1 MKISSYT
8 IHRQRNTWRENHLA
22 DSDEQISGK
31 FDWHLVRQFGPYLAR
46 YRGATLASA
55 ALMLLYTA
63 ASLATPYLIGVAI
76 DRYISRGD
84 VIGLAIIGVVLL
96 GVNVVMW
103 QAQYWQVWTMSWAGQ
118 QILYHLSADMF
129 AHLQKLS
136 LSFYDRTQIGR
147 VMSRLQSDID
157 VLEAML
163 SSGLLTILGSLV
175 SLVGVVGAML
185 AMNVPLALLAFAVLP
200 IMVAIAAFWQRHAQR
215 SFRLTRAAISMVNAT
230 LQENIS
236 GMRVIQSLVREDRN
250 RAEFD
255 DLNSYNRDKGHLQ
268 VGVLVAFTLY
278 INRFF
283 DPIRELS
290 QQYTQLQRSG
300 IAAERIFQILAMPI
314 EIVDRPNASIL
325 PQVRGTVEFRDVVF
339 GYHPA
344 LPVLHNLNL
353 HIEAGQTVAIVG
365 PTGAGK
371 STIAGLLSR
380 FYDVQQGAILIDGY
394 NVRDVTQHSLRSQIG
409 IVLQDP
415 FLFTGTI
422 RENIRYGRLNATEAE
437 VIEAAHAV
445 GVHDVIM
452 RLPEGY
458 DTLIRERGRNLSV
471 GQRQL
476 ISFARA
482 LLADPRILI
491 LDEATANIDTFTE
504 LLVQQGLRRL
514 LHGRTA
520 LVIAHRLSTIK
531 GANCIVVLQ
540 AGRIVEQG
548 THAELLQRNG
558 VYTSLYAMGFKNVW
572 CWLAIHDTVT
582 IGDTVEQV
590 VNLQMFEDRSAVF
603 TSGGHSNFDTCL
615 PNLLQQLSTARYQ
628 IIRCHFFNQ
637 ISVVAVLAVHHF
649 LKLRVGDFATFKQ
662 VRERFLAADATQ
674 VLIVLFLR
682 EGNAFFIRQAF
693 PGLVMVFRGVG

>member
-255 DLNSYNRDKGHLQ
+255 DLNSYNRDTNLEASRIAALVLPLVEVVAALAIALTIIYGGTLVAQGHLQ

-415 FLFTGTI
+415 FLFTGTV

-558 VYTSLYAMGFKNVW
+558 VYTSLYAMGFRHSANK
-572 CWLAIHDTVT
+572 ATV
-582 IGDTVEQV
+582 
-590 VNLQMFEDRSAVF
+590 
-603 TSGGHSNFDTCL
+603 
-615 PNLLQQLSTARYQ
+615 
-628 IIRCHFFNQ
+628 
-637 ISVVAVLAVHHF
+637 
-649 LKLRVGDFATFKQ
+649 
-662 VRERFLAADATQ
+662 
-674 VLIVLFLR
+674 
-682 EGNAFFIRQAF
+682 
-693 PGLVMVFRGVG
+693 